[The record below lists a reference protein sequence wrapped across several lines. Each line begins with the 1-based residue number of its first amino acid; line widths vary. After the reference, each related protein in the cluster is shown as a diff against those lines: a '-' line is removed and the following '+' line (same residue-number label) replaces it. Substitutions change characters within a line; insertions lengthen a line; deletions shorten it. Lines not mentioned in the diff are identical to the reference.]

1 MMFLAIDTATSV
13 VGLSLD
19 DGHEVLTERVFR
31 AKRHHTAELAPEVAL
46 VLRNGGIRPTDL
58 TGLAVTQG
66 PGSYTGLRIGMALAK
81 GLALAHGLPLVGV
94 PTLDVVARA
103 QPEREESLL
112 AVMRAG
118 RGRVG
123 AVWYKWGPQGW
134 QSEGQ
139 PESFS
144 WDEVLERL
152 QEPTY
157 VCGEIGDAADSLSGR
172 RNVVLADPSLN
183 VRRPSVLAVLAREAL
198 EGGAPADARELK
210 PIYLGDLENG
220 SQ

>member
-1 MMFLAIDTATSV
+1 MFLAIDTATSV

-31 AKRHHTAELAPEVAL
+31 TKRHHTAELAPEVAL
-46 VLRNGGIRPTDL
+46 VLRNAGIGPGDL
-58 TGLAVTQG
+58 KGLAVTQG

-94 PTLDVVARA
+94 PTLDVVASA
-103 QPEREESLL
+103 QPRREESLL
-112 AVMRAG
+112 AVLRAG
-118 RGRVG
+118 RGRV
-123 AVWYKWGPQGW
+123 AALWYKWGPRGW

-139 PESFS
+139 PESLS

-152 QEPTY
+152 QDPTY
-157 VCGEIGDAADSLSGR
+157 VCGEIGEAADSLMAR
-172 RNVVLADPSLN
+172 RNVVLADPALN
-183 VRRPSVLAVLAREAL
+183 VRRPSVMAVLARRAL
-198 EGGAPADARELK
+198 EEGDSAGARELK

-220 SQ
+220 SP